1 MTQNDI
7 INYDGVEYIAQD
19 DPDFSCGHSSGHG
32 GCAFFDIDC
41 NPVQAEH
48 DCCAN
53 RVFWLRKEDMKS
65 ITQEIKEWEDKEIS
79 TQVPGT
85 KYDQGKLQYTL
96 VPPYALREVAR
107 NLTEGLKKYKERN
120 NWQKVEGAE
129 QRYMDALMRHFEA
142 IRRGEIY
149 DVDSSDPTISH
160 MSAVAVNAMFLLEFM
175 YNPELQKDL
184 ALPKTL

>member
-1 MTQNDI
+1 MSRNKLYDI
-7 INYDGVEYIAQD
+7 TVDGVEYEAFD
-19 DPDFSCGHSSGHG
+19 DPDYGCGKAT
-32 GCAFFDIDC
+32 CAFNHGDHCQTMQDEYGC
-41 NPVQAEH
+41 YKNKVY
-48 DCCAN
+48 
-53 RVFWLRKEDMKS
+53 WLRKEDMRS
-65 ITQEIKEWEDKEIS
+65 ITQEIKDWKAPDVIAEQ
-79 TQVPGT
+79 TPGT

-96 VPPYALREVAR
+96 VPPYALQEVAR

-175 YNPELQKDL
+175 YNPQLKGEQ
-184 ALPKTL
+184 

>member
-1 MTQNDI
+1 MNEYKFDNGLLYKYEPHEEDCVDCVFRNNSHGCIESQHYADCSEHDI
-7 INYDGVEYIAQD
+7 IWLKVE
-19 DPDFSCGHSSGHG
+19 
-32 GCAFFDIDC
+32 
-41 NPVQAEH
+41 
-48 DCCAN
+48 
-53 RVFWLRKEDMKS
+53 REDMKS
-65 ITQEIKEWEDKEIS
+65 ITQEIKDWKDQDVITEQ
-79 TQVPGT
+79 TPGT

-175 YNPELQKDL
+175 YNPQLKGEQ
-184 ALPKTL
+184 

>member
-1 MTQNDI
+1 MNKYKFDNGSIYEYQSDEDAPDGDCSKCAFRNESNGCIESQRYADCSDKDI
-7 INYDGVEYIAQD
+7 IWLK
-19 DPDFSCGHSSGHG
+19 
-32 GCAFFDIDC
+32 
-41 NPVQAEH
+41 VQE
-48 DCCAN
+48 
-53 RVFWLRKEDMKS
+53 EPMKS
-65 ITQEIKEWEDKEIS
+65 ITQEIKDWKAPDVIAEQ
-79 TQVPGT
+79 TPGT

-96 VPPYALREVAR
+96 VPPYALQEVAR

-175 YNPELQKDL
+175 YNPELKG
-184 ALPKTL
+184 KE